1 MCLTVLAGG
10 RGRDICLKQTDETGN
25 YIWRRFLKYTSVA
38 HGEMRYRYCAHQRG
52 VMYISAE
59 GRDGPPKSVNT
70 NAYMI
75 GS

>member
-10 RGRDICLKQTDETGN
+10 RGCVYLKQTDETGN

-38 HGEMRYRYCAHQRG
+38 HGGMRCRYYAHQRG
-52 VMYISAE
+52 VMYVSTE
-59 GRDGPPKSVNT
+59 GRDGPWKSVNT
-70 NAYMI
+70 NTCMI